1 MSLSD
6 SGSNGGP
13 VPSNLEQNDF
23 EELHQLLQESFPG
36 DPPQLQEMVD
46 SNPKLQ
52 KLSDLI
58 HRALAFSNDT
68 EQQWNVVELAV
79 RHLLMSVASAQSETV
94 VTRSKRIIKY
104 SEVKTTESEQD
115 TVITENSELKA
126 KLSDA
131 EEKVLLLQSRVD
143 QLQNELESSSF
154 TKSLKSELECESRD
168 KINASA
174 LEERY
179 HEALGQ
185 LKISE
190 TSRAGVEEQN
200 RKLTGEYEAILKE
213 LNDVRQ
219 HMSAKR
225 EKIRKLKVENQN
237 LRGQLA
243 EKDEEMIQLQAQTG
257 NEEPETT
264 TEPEISMSQETL
276 KLTAENG
283 KLAAVI
289 EDLTVKV
296 NAMQKEQRAARTE
309 KSDLLRQIHDMKH
322 DIAEKTS
329 ECESLKSQLTSTSQE
344 VKELETAYDELQ
356 NALDEAQRNIQ
367 KSPKQQKEK
376 KPPLPPPK
384 PQLSPDVERL
394 KGWVNGYAAF
404 ITYLIDHEEIEL
416 HLLNGIPEFP
426 ERMANLLAEKV
437 NQAIRFVRQKGMCQA
452 IPLFDAAFGNPE
464 ATAAVIDNLM
474 NSEDALPA
482 FSVFATITK
491 KLITQVEAN
500 AKKVATLCELLH
512 IEPSTEDKMLDA
524 IIKFHME
531 HQPVFDRVVSTME
544 QTFEMA
550 VSKDN
555 ILACL
560 NDYIVESSDIVEELQ
575 NALGQFVDSDCR
587 PVDIPKQV
595 AAHID
600 SLNKRIVQLRQR
612 SFDGT
617 AFQHEFREIRSQLA
631 VLSDKLETTEAH
643 KCELEEELKKK
654 QECIA
659 KLTDRLNTSIGEA
672 VDNEQKL
679 ETLRAMIIEL
689 QSTCQRL
696 KNERDRLKLALADKT
711 AAFDRLLEEAIETER
726 SRHEQEC
733 ARQAQRFASEQEL
746 SRTKLAEKSKKLAD
760 VKNHALQLEQRL
772 NDNKEKYSKIIAD
785 LRDQNASLVKEKNAK
800 QALSPEDRKLIATAN
815 NQRRRMLARLNELS
829 PSKVPMEPSFSIED
843 NLVDD
848 LGQMLDQCFETS
860 SGWTGRTIKKAIG
873 ILIERVLAD
882 VAR

>member
-13 VPSNLEQNDF
+13 VPSNLERKDF

-58 HRALAFSNDT
+58 HRALAFSNNT

-79 RHLLMSVASAQSETV
+79 RHLLMTVVSTQS
-94 VTRSKRIIKY
+94 VTRSKRIVKY
-104 SEVKTTESEQD
+104 SEVKSTGSDQD
-115 TVITENSELKA
+115 NVMTENSELKT
-126 KLSDA
+126 KLRTS

-154 TKSLKSELECESRD
+154 TKNLKSESECDSHGR
-168 KINASA
+168 INASA
-174 LEERY
+174 FEERY

-200 RKLTGEYEAILKE
+200 RKLTAEYEAILKE

-243 EKDEEMIQLQAQTG
+243 EKDEEMMELQSQTR

-264 TEPEISMSQETL
+264 TEPEISMNQETL

-296 NAMQKEQRAARTE
+296 KAMQKEKRAAQTE
-309 KSDLLRQIHDMKH
+309 KSDLLRQINDMKH
-322 DIAEKTS
+322 DLAGKTS

-356 NALDEAQRNIQ
+356 NALDEAQRNIE
-367 KSPKQQKEK
+367 KSPKQHKEK

-404 ITYLIDHEEIEL
+404 ITYLIDHDEVEL

-426 ERMANLLAEKV
+426 GRMANLLAEKV

-464 ATAAVIDNLM
+464 ATSAVIDNLM
-474 NSEDALPA
+474 NSEDALPV
-482 FSVFATITK
+482 FSVFTTITK

-575 NALGQFVDSDCR
+575 NALGQFVDSECR

-600 SLNKRIVQLRQR
+600 SLNKRIAQLRQR
-612 SFDGT
+612 SLDGT

-631 VLSDKLETTEAH
+631 VLSDKLETTEAY
-643 KCELEEELKKK
+643 KCELEEELKTK

-659 KLTDRLNTSIGEA
+659 KLTDHLNTSIGEA
-672 VDNEQKL
+672 ADNEQKL
-679 ETLRAMIIEL
+679 ETLRTMIIEL

-696 KNERDRLKLALADKT
+696 KNERERLKLALADKT
-711 AAFDRLLEEAIETER
+711 AAFDRLLEEAIEAER

-733 ARQAQRFASEQEL
+733 ARQAKRFASEQEL

-785 LRDQNASLVKEKNAK
+785 LRDQNASLVKQKNAK
-800 QALSPEDRKLIATAN
+800 QVLSPEDRKLIVTAN

-860 SGWTGRTIKKAIG
+860 SGWTGRTIKKALG

-882 VAR
+882 AAR